1 MDEYDPACLRF
12 GSHVVIRSALKQAG
26 CVRLNRNS
34 SLDVV
39 SPAGG
44 EAAQSFTADASLGG
58 LGNATDGETFVLIN
72 PEHRSSD
79 RVIMFSDA
87 VRLSL
92 ANRCP
97 PCLNFAHPVP
107 VTLGFV
113 WGFFR
118 CV

>member
-34 SLDVV
+34 SLDV

-58 LGNATDGETFVLIN
+58 LGNATDGEAFVLIN

-87 VRLSL
+87 VR
-92 ANRCP
+92 
-97 PCLNFAHPVP
+97 
-107 VTLGFV
+107 
-113 WGFFR
+113 
-118 CV
+118 